1 MTFRQR
7 GNPDPTPAPIRERSP
22 FKLHNAERPSRR
34 RVQPQITEPIVLTAA
49 TLVGD
54 QLYERE
60 GEPLGEI
67 KDVAFDLQQGC
78 IAYLIVSVG
87 GLLGIGSKFFAV
99 PWSAVYFGDDELL
112 GIDMNAGQLS
122 AAPSFPKD
130 SWPDMSDRQWGAEVH
145 AYFGCTPYW
154 E

>member
-1 MTFRQR
+1 
-7 GNPDPTPAPIRERSP
+7 
-22 FKLHNAERPSRR
+22 
-34 RVQPQITEPIVLTAA
+34 VQPQIAEPIVLTAA

-54 QLYERE
+54 QLYERD

-99 PWSAVYFGDDELL
+99 PWRAVNYGDDELL
-112 GIDMNAGQLS
+112 SIDMSAGQLS

-145 AYFGCTPYW
+145 TYFNCTPYW
-154 E
+154 Q